1 VAHHKPIHV
10 HNLTKIFRVHER
22 EEGLL
27 PTLRSLFARRFSNVA
42 AVQDVSFDL
51 EEAEIVG
58 FLGPNGAGKTTTL
71 KILSGLLFPSQGN
84 VEVLGHTPWKR
95 ERELLQTITLVMGN
109 RSQLVWDIPAA
120 DSMRVLQ
127 EIFQLPEE
135 RYRRSLNQLS
145 DLLELGPLLHK
156 PVRNLS
162 LGERMKVEFAAALI
176 HEPRVLFLDEPTIGL
191 DVTMQSRIRRFVAEY
206 NQRTGAT
213 ILLTSHYMDDVVALC
228 KRVIVIHHGHLL
240 FDGALTG
247 LAERM
252 APYKLIR
259 ASLAERADPLSL
271 MRYGEPIQC
280 EDGRVT
286 LRVTRQEAPERTA
299 RLIQDLGD
307 QVLDLTLEDPPIEEV
322 IEGVFAS
329 AALP

>member
-1 VAHHKPIHV
+1 MAHHKPIHV